1 MRDCLMNS
9 DSSMDGVRAIMSA
22 AQRGSVDGSEPPA
35 ADLPAAV
42 KKKWGGIHRLN
53 TDSSGVEPDALEFIL
68 YFRFHHGFGVRG

>member
-1 MRDCLMNS
+1 
-9 DSSMDGVRAIMSA
+9 MDGVRAIMS
-22 AQRGSVDGSEPPA
+22 A